1 MNIIL
6 KELRLKNGFTQKEM
20 SDFLGMPY
28 RTYQNYEEGINEI
41 PQWILSLIIYKFE
54 SFSFYSPTS
63 GIYSVKQIKF
73 ISKANFKSYKVKSA
87 YLYGDYLNNKK
98 FLNNKSLIRVLINSN
113 LDNEQTYQLRI
124 SLEKEFKKNFD
135 IMNISELDRRGEFV
149 QNILHNGIIIY
160 RSYKDKKK

>member
-1 MNIIL
+1 M
-6 KELRLKNGFTQKEM
+6 
-20 SDFLGMPY
+20 
-28 RTYQNYEEGINEI
+28 
-41 PQWILSLIIYKFE
+41 
-54 SFSFYSPTS
+54 
-63 GIYSVKQIKF
+63 
-73 ISKANFKSYKVKSA
+73 
-87 YLYGDYLNNKK
+87 
-98 FLNNKSLIRVLINSN
+98 IRVLINSN

>member
-1 MNIIL
+1 MNVVL

-63 GIYSVKQIKF
+63 GIYSVKQIK
-73 ISKANFKSYKVKSA
+73 IGRASCRE
-87 YLYGDYLNNKK
+87 
-98 FLNNKSLIRVLINSN
+98 RV
-113 LDNEQTYQLRI
+113 
-124 SLEKEFKKNFD
+124 
-135 IMNISELDRRGEFV
+135 
-149 QNILHNGIIIY
+149 
-160 RSYKDKKK
+160 